1 MTCRSAILGRGRHK
15 DDDYNDGDDDDDDGL
30 QRNDKITR
38 YYTKKATDLR
48 DVF

>member
-1 MTCRSAILGRGRHK
+1 MTCRSSILGQVKHK
-15 DDDYNDGDDDDDDGL
+15 DDDDNDDDDGL

-38 YYTKKATDLR
+38 YYTKKATNLR

>member
-1 MTCRSAILGRGRHK
+1 MTCRSATLGRDTHK
-15 DDDYNDGDDDDDDGL
+15 DDDDDDDYGDDDGL

-38 YYTKKATDLR
+38 YYMKKATDLR

>member
-15 DDDYNDGDDDDDDGL
+15 DDDDDDGL

>member
-1 MTCRSAILGRGRHK
+1 MTCRSATLGRDRHK
-15 DDDYNDGDDDDDDGL
+15 DDDDDYDDDDGL

-38 YYTKKATDLR
+38 YYMKKATDLR